1 MLIKIFMSRKNTK
14 IYFIV
19 VLLLALLFST
29 TNFLNRYYIQ
39 KNNENFKESYIF
51 IPKTNYNKKK
61 LKDKMSYLC

>member
-1 MLIKIFMSRKNTK
+1 MSRKNTK

-19 VLLLALLFST
+19 VLLLALLSST

-51 IPKTNYNKKK
+51 IPKNNYNI
-61 LKDKMSYLC
+61 DTTRSRISV